1 MRAVR
6 TFRVVS
12 MLTLLAFEP
21 AGLAADPIDFHY
33 GVIGEQP
40 DNALYVVDNDT
51 EMRSGQTFK
60 LNFQFTTGNWFYV
73 TYLSSTGEYAL
84 LYGSSKGAYPD
95 KELSFDTLGW
105 FALDQNKGDETF
117 TLIASEERLE
127 DLEALFE
134 NYGKASAASK
144 KRFAKRITNTLAD
157 LHKSLEGP
165 EGTELVQRLD
175 APIMGG
181 VTFRGV
187 TNDEVTQH
195 SLTHKATGERI
206 AEAIFVIKHQ

>member
-1 MRAVR
+1 MKR
-6 TFRVVS
+6 TA
-12 MLTLLAFEP
+12 LTALLIMIWAFAP
-21 AGLAADPIDFHY
+21 ITSSADPIDFHY
-33 GVIGEQP
+33 GFIGEQP
-40 DNALYVVDNDT
+40 DNALYVVDNGT

-95 KELSFDTLGW
+95 KKLSFDTLGW

>member
-1 MRAVR
+1 MK
-6 TFRVVS
+6 S
-12 MLTLLAFEP
+12 LLLSTLASLWALLSSF
-21 AGLAADPIDFHY
+21 ASADPIEFHY
-33 GVIGEQP
+33 GFIGEQP
-40 DNALYVVDNDT
+40 DNALYVVDNDA

-95 KELSFDTLGW
+95 NELSFDTLGW
-105 FALDQNKGDETF
+105 LALDQNKGDETF
-117 TLIASEERLE
+117 TLIASEGRLE

-134 NYGKASAASK
+134 KYGKASAASK
-144 KRFAKRITNTLAD
+144 KRFAKRITNALAD

-165 EGTELVQRLD
+165 GGAELVQRLD

-206 AEAIFVIKHQ
+206 AEAVFVIKHQ

>member
-1 MRAVR
+1 MKKTA
-6 TFRVVS
+6 
-12 MLTLLAFEP
+12 LTALLIMIWAFAP
-21 AGLAADPIDFHY
+21 ITSSADPIEFHY

-51 EMRSGQTFK
+51 KMRSGQTFK

-95 KELSFDTLGW
+95 NELSFDTLGW
-105 FALDQNKGDETF
+105 LALDQNKGDETF
-117 TLIASEERLE
+117 TLIASEGRLE

-134 NYGKASAASK
+134 KYGKASAASK
-144 KRFAKRITNTLAD
+144 KRFAKRITNALAD

-165 EGTELVQRLD
+165 GGTELVQRLD

-206 AEAIFVIKHQ
+206 AEAVFVIKHQ

>member
-1 MRAVR
+1 MKTIRFVAAMSLV
-6 TFRVVS
+6 TA
-12 MLTLLAFEP
+12 LQAAP
-21 AGLAADPIDFHY
+21 AAADSVEFHY
-33 GVIGEQP
+33 GFIGEHP
-40 DNALYVVDNDT
+40 DNALYVVDNDA

-95 KELSFDTLGW
+95 NELSFDTLGW
-105 FALDQNKGDETF
+105 LALDQNKGNETF
-117 TLIASEERLE
+117 TLIASEGRLE

-134 NYGKASAASK
+134 KYGKASAASK
-144 KRFAKRITNTLAD
+144 KRFAKRITNALAD

-165 EGTELVQRLD
+165 GGTELVQRLD

-206 AEAIFVIKHQ
+206 AEAVFVIKHQ

>member
-1 MRAVR
+1 MKTIR
-6 TFRVVS
+6 F
-12 MLTLLAFEP
+12 
-21 AGLAADPIDFHY
+21 LAAMSLVTALQAAPAAADSVEFHY
-33 GVIGEQP
+33 GFIGEQP
-40 DNALYVVDNDT
+40 DNALYVVDNDA

-95 KELSFDTLGW
+95 NELSFDTLGW
-105 FALDQNKGDETF
+105 LALDQNKGDETF
-117 TLIASEERLE
+117 TLIASEERLD

-134 NYGKASAASK
+134 KYGKASAASK
-144 KRFAKRITNTLAD
+144 KRFAKRITNALED
-157 LHKSLEGP
+157 LHKSLDGP

-206 AEAIFVIKHQ
+206 AEAVFVIKHQ

>member
-1 MRAVR
+1 MKR
-6 TFRVVS
+6 
-12 MLTLLAFEP
+12 LLLSI
-21 AGLAADPIDFHY
+21 LASLWALLSSFASADPIDFHY
-33 GVIGEQP
+33 GFIGEQA
-40 DNALYVVDNDT
+40 DNALYVVDNDA

-95 KELSFDTLGW
+95 NELSFDTLGW
-105 FALDQNKGDETF
+105 LALDQNKGDETF

-134 NYGKASAASK
+134 KYGKASAASK
-144 KRFAKRITNTLAD
+144 KRFAKRITNALAD

-206 AEAIFVIKHQ
+206 AEAVFVIKHQ

>member
-40 DNALYVVDNDT
+40 DNALYAVDNDA